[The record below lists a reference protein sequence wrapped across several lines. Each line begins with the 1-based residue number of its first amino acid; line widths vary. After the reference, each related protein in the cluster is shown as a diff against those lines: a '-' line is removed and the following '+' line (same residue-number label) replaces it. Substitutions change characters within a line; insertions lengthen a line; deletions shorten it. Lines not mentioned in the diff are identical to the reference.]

1 MKKILSALIS
11 LIMLFSI
18 VSVTPVMADSISGTY
33 TFVDT
38 CYSPELGIYV
48 AVAKD
53 LSSGTT
59 PAQIYVSDNGSDWT
73 LKKTLSQAKH
83 FGNPNTRQV
92 VVWWEKEQKFVLA
105 ANNKIFI
112 SDDGT
117 TWSESTNES
126 MVGSNTTVA
135 TNGQTLALAAGGV
148 VKVYNSLDDTPPIS
162 SDSTAFKLVDKSAV
176 AKTIGLTPSDPMRY
190 AVGDQYKIWYFD
202 AEGTKTTL
210 TSNISA
216 QPYDIDRKSVV

>member
-73 LKKTLSQAKH
+73 LKKNICHRQKH
-83 FGNPNTRQV
+83 YGNPNT
-92 VVWWEKEQKFVLA
+92 KTS
-105 ANNKIFI
+105 NC
-112 SDDGT
+112 
-117 TWSESTNES
+117 
-126 MVGSNTTVA
+126 MVGERT
-135 TNGQTLALAAGGV
+135 
-148 VKVYNSLDDTPPIS
+148 KVCTC
-162 SDSTAFKLVDKSAV
+162 
-176 AKTIGLTPSDPMRY
+176 G
-190 AVGDQYKIWYFD
+190 
-202 AEGTKTTL
+202 E
-210 TSNISA
+210 
-216 QPYDIDRKSVV
+216 

>member
-92 VVWWEKEQKFVLA
+92 VVWWRKNKSLYLWRIIKSLFQMTVQLGANLA
-105 ANNKIFI
+105 
-112 SDDGT
+112 
-117 TWSESTNES
+117 NES

-135 TNGQTLALAAGGV
+135 TNGQTLVCGRR
-148 VKVYNSLDDTPPIS
+148 SRQ
-162 SDSTAFKLVDKSAV
+162 
-176 AKTIGLTPSDPMRY
+176 GL
-190 AVGDQYKIWYFD
+190 
-202 AEGTKTTL
+202 
-210 TSNISA
+210 
-216 QPYDIDRKSVV
+216 

>member
-1 MKKILSALIS
+1 
-11 LIMLFSI
+11 
-18 VSVTPVMADSISGTY
+18 MADSISGTY

-92 VVWWEKEQKFVLA
+92 VVWWEKESLYLRRIIKFLFQMTVQLG
-105 ANNKIFI
+105 ANRQMKVWSVQIQRLQQTVRHWLLRQEEQSRFI
-112 SDDGT
+112 T
-117 TWSESTNES
+117 
-126 MVGSNTTVA
+126 
-135 TNGQTLALAAGGV
+135 AL
-148 VKVYNSLDDTPPIS
+148 
-162 SDSTAFKLVDKSAV
+162 
-176 AKTIGLTPSDPMRY
+176 
-190 AVGDQYKIWYFD
+190 
-202 AEGTKTTL
+202 TTL
-210 TSNISA
+210 
-216 QPYDIDRKSVV
+216 RL

>member
-59 PAQIYVSDNGSDWT
+59 PAQIYVSDNGNDWT

-83 FGNPNTRQV
+83 YLCVEIPY
-92 VVWWEKEQKFVLA
+92 FVLVA
-105 ANNKIFI
+105 YRI
-112 SDDGT
+112 SHRV
-117 TWSESTNES
+117 TWC
-126 MVGSNTTVA
+126 
-135 TNGQTLALAAGGV
+135 QT
-148 VKVYNSLDDTPPIS
+148 YS
-162 SDSTAFKLVDKSAV
+162 F
-176 AKTIGLTPSDPMRY
+176 
-190 AVGDQYKIWYFD
+190 
-202 AEGTKTTL
+202 
-210 TSNISA
+210 
-216 QPYDIDRKSVV
+216 

>member
-59 PAQIYVSDNGSDWT
+59 PAQIYVSDNGYDWT
-73 LKKTLSQAKH
+73 LKKTLSHLFLDMYFAFFSMKH
-83 FGNPNTRQV
+83 
-92 VVWWEKEQKFVLA
+92 VLLHIPLDIKKNFSA
-105 ANNKIFI
+105 I
-112 SDDGT
+112 
-117 TWSESTNES
+117 
-126 MVGSNTTVA
+126 VA
-135 TNGQTLALAAGGV
+135 YSFN
-148 VKVYNSLDDTPPIS
+148 
-162 SDSTAFKLVDKSAV
+162 
-176 AKTIGLTPSDPMRY
+176 
-190 AVGDQYKIWYFD
+190 
-202 AEGTKTTL
+202 
-210 TSNISA
+210 
-216 QPYDIDRKSVV
+216 

>member
-59 PAQIYVSDNGSDWT
+59 PAQIYVSDNGNDWT

-83 FGNPNTRQV
+83 YGNPNTRQV
-92 VVWWEKEQKFVLA
+92 IVWWEKEQKFVLA
-105 ANNKIFI
+105 AK
-112 SDDGT
+112 
-117 TWSESTNES
+117 
-126 MVGSNTTVA
+126 
-135 TNGQTLALAAGGV
+135 
-148 VKVYNSLDDTPPIS
+148 
-162 SDSTAFKLVDKSAV
+162 
-176 AKTIGLTPSDPMRY
+176 
-190 AVGDQYKIWYFD
+190 
-202 AEGTKTTL
+202 
-210 TSNISA
+210 
-216 QPYDIDRKSVV
+216 

>member
-59 PAQIYVSDNGSDWT
+59 PAQMMGNVPEKTVDIKSGNDLPVNFDNPKDAMEFL
-73 LKKTLSQAKH
+73 LKL
-83 FGNPNTRQV
+83 P
-92 VVWWEKEQKFVLA
+92 
-105 ANNKIFI
+105 
-112 SDDGT
+112 
-117 TWSESTNES
+117 
-126 MVGSNTTVA
+126 TVA
-135 TNGQTLALAAGGV
+135 AYGGYDPS
-148 VKVYNSLDDTPPIS
+148 KMDDETMV
-162 SDSTAFKLVDKSAV
+162 AFANEILQQLQLVS
-176 AKTIGLTPSDPMRY
+176 
-190 AVGDQYKIWYFD
+190 YKY
-202 AEGTKTTL
+202 K
-210 TSNISA
+210 
-216 QPYDIDRKSVV
+216 

>member
-73 LKKTLSQAKH
+73 LKKTLSGA
-83 FGNPNTRQV
+83 
-92 VVWWEKEQKFVLA
+92 VLA
-105 ANNKIFI
+105 KA
-112 SDDGT
+112 
-117 TWSESTNES
+117 ESSFNL
-126 MVGSNTTVA
+126 SNT
-135 TNGQTLALAAGGV
+135 
-148 VKVYNSLDDTPPIS
+148 
-162 SDSTAFKLVDKSAV
+162 
-176 AKTIGLTPSDPMRY
+176 
-190 AVGDQYKIWYFD
+190 YFYVH
-202 AEGTKTTL
+202 L
-210 TSNISA
+210 L
-216 QPYDIDRKSVV
+216 RSVTYC